1 MTRAQGSVLVL
12 LGLLLLLLWLAPEV
26 PLLGFA
32 AVLLA
37 LALHAG
43 GDPLAR
49 RTGMPEWAAVLLV
62 ALLVVLALGL
72 AAWAAAGP
80 LAEQATQLAQTLPK
94 SLEALRGHVAGTA
107 WGDWVLRQ
115 AEPGRLMGSGG
126 AEKAAD
132 AAAQA
137 AGSTLGGL
145 GNLVLVVLLALYLAV
160 QPKGYLAGLRSL
172 FDPRLDAR
180 VQATLDE
187 AGHTLRGWLL
197 GQAFA
202 MLVAGSFTFLG
213 LWALGVPLPGL
224 LATIIGLMNFIP
236 VLGPV
241 IGGVPAVLLAMTEDP
256 MLGLWVIG
264 LIVLV
269 QTVEGN
275 FLTPMVQS
283 RTADLPPALLLI
295 VQVLTGALFGLLGVA
310 LAAPLSA
317 LGMVLVK
324 KAYVEGW
331 LERDVPPPAPNPVPG
346 PRPGRGQKMKSPA
359 VRATWPSSRMVPS
372 TCPSPPIPGPTAK
385 TGRSSSTTVQPAS
398 KR

>member
-1 MTRAQGSVLVL
+1 MTRSQGSVLAL
-12 LGLLLLLLWLAPEV
+12 MGLLLLLFWLVPEV

-43 GDPLAR
+43 ADPLAR
-49 RTGMPEWAAVLLV
+49 RTGLPEWAAVLVV
-62 ALLVVLALGL
+62 ALLVVVAIGL

-80 LAEQATQLAQTLPK
+80 LAEQATQLSQTLPK
-94 SLEALRGHVAGTA
+94 SLETLRGHLAGTSA
-107 WGDWVLRQ
+107 GDWILRQ
-115 AEPGRLMGSGG
+115 AQPGKLMGSGG
-126 AEKAAD
+126 AENAAA

-160 QPKGYLAGLRSL
+160 KPGGYVSGLRSL
-172 FDPRLDAR
+172 FDPRIDGR
-180 VQATLDE
+180 VKETLAE
-187 AGHTLRGWLL
+187 AGQTLRGWLL

-202 MLVAGSFTFLG
+202 MIVAGTLTFLG
-213 LWALGVPLPGL
+213 LWALGVPLAGL
-224 LATIIGLMNFIP
+224 LGAIIGIMNFIP

-241 IGGVPAVLLAMTEDP
+241 IGGVPAVLLAVTQDP
-256 MLGLWVIG
+256 VLGLWVVG

-275 FLTPMVQS
+275 FLTPMVQA

-295 VQVLTGALFGLLGVA
+295 AQVLAGTLFGLLGIA

-317 LGMVLVK
+317 LAMVVVK

-331 LERDVPPPAPNPVPG
+331 LERQPPPEEEIG
-346 PRPGRGQKMKSPA
+346 RPKDA
-359 VRATWPSSRMVPS
+359 
-372 TCPSPPIPGPTAK
+372 
-385 TGRSSSTTVQPAS
+385 
-398 KR
+398 

>member
-1 MTRAQGSVLVL
+1 M
-12 LGLLLLLLWLAPEV
+12 
-26 PLLGFA
+26 
-32 AVLLA
+32 
-37 LALHAG
+37 
-43 GDPLAR
+43 PLAR
-49 RTGMPEWAAVLLV
+49 RTGMPDWAAVLIV
-62 ALLVVLALGL
+62 AVLVVLALGL

-107 WGDWVLRQ
+107 WGDWLLRQ

-324 KAYVEGW
+324 QAYVEGW
-331 LERDVPPPAPNPVPG
+331 LEREPP
-346 PRPGRGQKMKSPA
+346 
-359 VRATWPSSRMVPS
+359 
-372 TCPSPPIPGPTAK
+372 
-385 TGRSSSTTVQPAS
+385 
-398 KR
+398 